1 MFQAC
6 YRDLML
12 FHHGRPEQELVN
24 IDLMDKIRR
33 TAGRETVPTLL
44 RKLDAIAASRRQLDR
59 NVNRQLAM
67 DVLLMHLAA

>member
-1 MFQAC
+1 
-6 YRDLML
+6 
-12 FHHGRPEQELVN
+12 
-24 IDLMDKIRR
+24 MDKIRR

-59 NVNRQLAM
+59 NVNRELAM